1 MKGLLIAGVALFAAL
16 PATTNYKLNSYG
28 FGSGGTAGSSTTT
41 YKLEGTTGE
50 LSGSSGVSTHTV
62 KPAFIETQQANVP
75 KLSAFDNNSGQYY
88 NRLHFV
94 IDTQSNPTSATYL
107 ISVSTSST
115 FASNVQYVQ
124 ADGTLT
130 ATLSTSQYQ
139 TYSAWGG
146 SSGSLVVGLNPSTTY
161 YARVK
166 ATQGRFTESAWGPS
180 SSATTGSPSL
190 TFSLVTSSQPSPPF
204 SVSLGTLTGSTI
216 NSSADTINTTLT
228 TNGASGGD
236 IYVRGQNGGL
246 LSGLT
251 GYKINGISTDLS
263 SASEGFGAQSS
274 SATQISGGPFTA
286 QSPYSVSGT
295 NVGIIDTTTRSLYSA
310 NQAVTGGSG
319 QLLLKAKAAISAKVA
334 TDYQDVLTFIA
345 AGNF

>member
-1 MKGLLIAGVALFAAL
+1 MKGLLFAGVVLFAAL

-94 IDTQSNPTSATYL
+94 IDTQSNPSSATYL
-107 ISVSTSST
+107 ISVSTSPT

-124 ADGTLT
+124 TDGTLT

-139 TYSAWGG
+139 TYSLWGG

-166 ATQGRFTESAWGPS
+166 ATQGRFTESSWGPIS
-180 SSATTGSPSL
+180 LATTGSPSL
-190 TFSLVTSSQPSPPF
+190 TFSLVTSSQSSPPF

-236 IYVRGQNGGL
+236 IYVKGQNGGL
-246 LSGLT
+246 LSGST
-251 GYKINGISTDLS
+251 GYKINGISTDLT

-274 SATQISGGPFTA
+274 SATQSSGGPFTA
-286 QSPYSVSGT
+286 QSPYSVSGG
-295 NVGIIDTTTRSLYSA
+295 NVGIVDTTTRSLYSA
-310 NQAVTGGSG
+310 NQAVTGGTG